1 MLPEQSE
8 RGYHRTWE
16 KTTQPLCTPSL
27 WVKSFI
33 VRGYGIVIIKIKKN
47 GAPAFFSPY
56 KTKRSKTFAFT
67 NYAMLCYEKRRLVKK
82 TNKVIDTILI
92 VSFFVLKDKVLQ
104 NLWVPC
110 LFRFHRHSKFL
121 IKWNI
126 LYAILCTF

>member
-33 VRGYGIVIIKIKKN
+33 VRWYWIVIIKIKKT
-47 GAPAFFSPY
+47 GAPAFFPHTRL
-56 KTKRSKTFAFT
+56 KDQKLLLLPI
-67 NYAMLCYEKRRLVKK
+67 MLCYEKRRLVKK